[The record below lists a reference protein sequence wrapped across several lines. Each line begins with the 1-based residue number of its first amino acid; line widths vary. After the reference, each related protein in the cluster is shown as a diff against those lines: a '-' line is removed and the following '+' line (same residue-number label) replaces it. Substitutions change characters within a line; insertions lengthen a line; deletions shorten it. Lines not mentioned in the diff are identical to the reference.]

1 VTKPPIAGTSRSLDE
16 PLGRP
21 GALSSRL
28 TRRGARRLGRIR
40 RILGRPTRGGAW
52 PRAEAVLGALTAT
65 LASLPPGLRARA
77 LRGPDVR
84 GFLSEAE
91 TWLEVRRLA
100 AEVMATG
107 GRAPSP
113 ARRTRLLARLFD
125 RLARTEHLATLAP
138 RGRIDAGLPGR
149 CLTFARRRLMDAVAD
164 LSAFLLGLRLAY
176 PSPGGVDVRLRF
188 REDPE
193 QGRPAGR
200 IDLGACAGPAGALGI
215 VGGPGTVRR
224 GARGA
229 TRRDSPAR
237 ASVRATLRD
246 RTLFLRAPGA
256 KEVVLPAAG
265 SRLMAPDPPPG
276 RRRGPGRDRRNRD
289 ALRLVRRNLIP
300 GTSIVLTPVLDS
312 RPHRLRVTR
321 DAPGHGPRLARA
333 LRVLMVAWPEA
344 QREILRRTYMV
355 VPVRE
360 PGTVSWSL
368 ASRPGVSFINMAG
381 KSIIDLA
388 DDLLHETAHHRL
400 HDLQEV
406 ERLLVHGPDTEE
418 VQAFDSPWRGTR
430 RPLHGLL
437 HGAFTFLFRAEL
449 LRRVLR
455 VARGHPRLLARDRG
469 GAEPAV
475 LRREL
480 GRETRMIASALRDL
494 EGAARS
500 GLLAP
505 SGRRLL
511 RHLRTWSA
519 SLRRF

>member
-1 VTKPPIAGTSRSLDE
+1 LTEPAITSWSLDE

-40 RILGRPTRGGAW
+40 RALGRSSRGGAW
-52 PRAEAVLGALTAT
+52 PRGEAVLGALAAT
-65 LASLPPGLRARA
+65 LASLPPGPRARA

-91 TWLEVRRLA
+91 TWLAVRRLA

-107 GRAPSP
+107 RRAPSP

-125 RLARTEHLATLAP
+125 RLARTEHLAALAP
-138 RGRIDAGLPGR
+138 RGRIDAALPGR
-149 CLTFARRRLMDAVAD
+149 CLTFARRRLADAVAD
-164 LSAFLLGLRLAY
+164 LSAFLLGLRLVH
-176 PSPGGVDVRLRF
+176 PSPGVVDVRLRF

-215 VGGPGTVRR
+215 VGGPGTLRR
-224 GARGA
+224 GARDGA
-229 TRRDSPAR
+229 RRHSPAR
-237 ASVRATLRD
+237 AGVRATLRG

-256 KEVVLPAAG
+256 AEVVLPAAG
-265 SRLMAPDPPPG
+265 SRLMAPERPA
-276 RRRGPGRDRRNRD
+276 GRDRRTGD

-312 RPHRLRVTR
+312 SPRRLRVTR
-321 DAPGHGPRLARA
+321 DTPGFGPRLARA

-344 QREILRRTYMV
+344 HREILRRTYMV

-368 ASRPGVSFINMAG
+368 ASRPGVSFINLSG

-406 ERLLVHGPDTEE
+406 ATFLVRGPDTEE
-418 VQAFDSPWRGTR
+418 VQAFDSPWRGAR

-449 LRRVLR
+449 LRLVLR
-455 VARGHPRLLARDRG
+455 VARAHPRLLARDLGRS
-469 GAEPAV
+469 EPAI

-494 EGAARS
+494 EGAAHS

-511 RHLRTWSA
+511 RSMRSWSA
-519 SLRRF
+519 RLRRRP